1 LVNIK
6 LNTLKLV
13 ALCIS
18 ANLKINT
25 SKNVAFSGV
34 SKVSAV
40 SLTKI
45 TEISQVDPELAG
57 SRE

>member
-1 LVNIK
+1 
-6 LNTLKLV
+6 
-13 ALCIS
+13 LCVC
-18 ANLKINT
+18 ANLKIKT